1 METQTLA
8 RRRVGWGASAVVGSA
23 LGALIVYLIRRNGRG
38 KEPVYPVTPEESASQ
53 GGGIE
58 LDEEPE
64 TSEPPVIAVAE
75 LPAEPEAERELQP
88 VG

>member
-38 KEPVYPVTPEESASQ
+38 KEPVYPVTPEDPPP